1 MKGAIIVLV
10 VSACVRAQQG
20 SLEGTAIHAVT
31 REPLSHV
38 HVRLVGGSFAGI
50 SGAYGAMSDRTGH
63 FSIATIRPGTYV
75 LGPEL
80 AGFLYVQAKGGIPNL
95 TIKPGQPLTGYQL
108 EMTPQAVISGRVVDE
123 AGDPVE
129 SVGVQTVP
137 ATPGSTP
144 IILAPIPNLGTDD
157 RGEFRLVVAPGKY
170 YVQATLSNSRS
181 AQEGPE
187 IRSDGTSEAIYG
199 TTFYPSAV
207 HKERGTVVEAV
218 AGKDAGG
225 IEIRLARQQQGLS
238 ISGVV
243 SGFPEGPAR
252 GFVSMRSGESAQQMF
267 SGRGTSIGADGKFRF
282 DGLQA
287 GFYRVMAQYDDGKTQ
302 LVSRSMEW
310 QLENSEIANVELVLL
325 PPLEL
330 SGSVK
335 MEGEAAGAAAP
346 KRTVKL
352 EPKGFFMGN
361 LGMTGGAVDGS
372 GAFRIGNIAPGR
384 YRVKVESLA
393 ENAYL
398 KALEIDG
405 VAAAKGI
412 ADLSQAARGATAKV
426 TWGAGFG
433 PGAGFRW
440 RAHREQHADGFS
452 GQRSGRYSAYRWR
465 SGACRPGRQVHPQGR
480 GPRQVPAVCGGSIS
494 DQRRGWG
501 RRGAGDVQEAVR
513 ARRGNRVQGRRPDR
527 EGPESDF
534 VGGCECEAEAIGRC
548 LGCGW
553 RRPPWA

>member
-1 MKGAIIVLV
+1 MKSAIVLLL
-10 VSACVRAQQG
+10 VSGYLRAQQG

-31 REPLSHV
+31 REPLSRV

-95 TIKPGQPLTGYQL
+95 TIKPGQHLTGYQL

-129 SVGVQTVP
+129 SVGGQTVP

-207 HKERGTVVEAV
+207 HKERGTVVEAE

-252 GFVSMRSGESAQQMF
+252 GFVSTRSGESAQRMF

-412 ADLSQAARGATAKV
+412 AALSQAARGATAKV
-426 TWGAGFG
+426 TLGSNGA
-433 PGAGFRW
+433 
-440 RAHREQHADGFS
+440 QV
-452 GQRSGRYSAYRWR
+452 SGRVLDSDGEPIENSMLMVFLASDPEDILLTGGVPEHAGPDGKYILKGVAPGKYRLFAVDPFQINGVA
-465 SGACRPGRQVHPQGR
+465 GADAGLEMFKKLFER
-480 GPRQVPAVCGGSIS
+480 GEEIEFKEGDRIVKDLKVIS
-494 DQRRGWG
+494 LEDANAKPKQ
-501 RRGAGDVQEAVR
+501 
-513 ARRGNRVQGRRPDR
+513 
-527 EGPESDF
+527 
-534 VGGCECEAEAIGRC
+534 
-548 LGCGW
+548 
-553 RRPPWA
+553 